1 MGKKE
6 NIEINQRRDEKIASL
21 NDGILKDYA
30 VKKIEDDAKKERQ
43 QTARQ
48 ALKYFLFAASAG
60 IIQFVSST
68 ILKAVITNT
77 DTMWFMIEMPVNT
90 FIAETVGL
98 ALSVIWNFSF
108 NRKFTFKDASNVPIA
123 MALAF
128 FFYVPFYPFQT
139 WYVPTVEAALIAK
152 GVAEIGAFIVGIG
165 TCMLINF
172 ILEFNWQK
180 FVVFRKKKDKKV
192 AEENK

>member
-6 NIEINQRRDEKIASL
+6 NIEIDQRTNEKIESL

-30 VKKIEDDAKKERQ
+30 VKKINDDAKKEKQ

-77 DTMWFMIEMPVNT
+77 DTMWFMIEMPINT

-139 WYVPTVEAALIAK
+139 WYVPTIESALIAK

-180 FVVFRKKKDKKV
+180 FVVFRKKKDKKT

>member
-180 FVVFRKKKDKKV
+180 FVVFRKKKDKKA

>member
-1 MGKKE
+1 MEEEVKVE
-6 NIEINQRRDEKIASL
+6 ETEKIEESL
-21 NDGILKDYA
+21 EENNNTTAED
-30 VKKIEDDAKKERQ
+30 VSIEPAKEEISEAKK
-43 QTARQ
+43 TAKQ

-60 IIQFVSST
+60 IIQFVTST
-68 ILKAVITNT
+68 ILKLLIKNT
-77 DTMWFMIEMPVNT
+77 DTMWFMIDMPTNT

-128 FFYVPFYPFQT
+128 LFYVPFYPFQT
-139 WYVPTVEAALIAK
+139 WYVPTIEAALMAK
-152 GVAEIGAFIVGIG
+152 GVAEIGAFIIAIG

-172 ILEFNWQK
+172 ILEFTWQK
-180 FVVFRKKKDKKV
+180 TVVFREKKPKEAK
-192 AEENK
+192 AE